1 MSDEAQTNIDYEKF
15 QASPEFQHLKHK
27 LRRFVFPLTAAFML
41 WFLTYVIL
49 AAYFHEFMATPVPVF
64 VNMGILL
71 GLSQFVT
78 TFAITMWYVSYAN
91 KKIDPLTEQLRGE
104 LEELAGSESAAQGGA
119 Q

>member
-1 MSDEAQTNIDYEKF
+1 MSTEAQSNIDYEQV

-27 LRRFVFPLTAAFML
+27 IRRFVFPLTVAFML
-41 WFLTYVIL
+41 WFLLYVIL
-49 AAYFHEFMATPVPVF
+49 AAYFHDFMAIPVPGF

-71 GLSQFVT
+71 GLLQFVS

-104 LEELAGSESAAQGGA
+104 LEDMAAGQPTEGSAQ
-119 Q
+119 